1 MLEFMYEKTYMGIRH
16 FGFECWS
23 NNAKHLLYTNKQN
36 KYSVCQ
42 TICDEWKKYRN
53 YLWVKKTNEW
63 FIQRLNKRWTVN
75 IKFCRCW
82 KRKSWTDN
90 FAAEINNKKG
100 REILLQVLEKLL
112 DQYPDTR
119 ESINSSMADNCN
131 EENVSL
137 HQVVSLFYFAFL
149 CCCLYCNL
157 WLAVF
162 YGHEPKIEND
172 AFGYKLET

>member
-1 MLEFMYEKTYMGIRH
+1 M
-16 FGFECWS
+16 
-23 NNAKHLLYTNKQN
+23 
-36 KYSVCQ
+36 
-42 TICDEWKKYRN
+42 
-53 YLWVKKTNEW
+53 
-63 FIQRLNKRWTVN
+63 
-75 IKFCRCW
+75 
-82 KRKSWTDN
+82 
-90 FAAEINNKKG
+90 
-100 REILLQVLEKLL
+100 LEKLL